1 MYAKVLL
8 WGRPPKEPTAYE
20 NRFKKGEED
29 MLGEK
34 GIRMDESDLHK
45 RENYICPSCKKIYK
59 LKMLDEKVC
68 KKCGTPL
75 IEFGPRIY
83 K

>member
-1 MYAKVLL
+1 
-8 WGRPPKEPTAYE
+8 
-20 NRFKKGEED
+20 

-59 LKMLDEKVC
+59 LKMFDEKVC
-68 KKCGTPL
+68 KKCGTKL